1 MKNRFLIICT
11 VLFLSSCL
19 AYGQEQASV
28 TKDFSENKQGCIQH
42 PWQGKKVGYI
52 GDSITDPNCYG
63 DNIKKYW
70 DFLKEWLGITP
81 FVYGISGRQW
91 DDVPRQAEKLK
102 KNMAEKSMLS
112 WFLWGQ
118 TIIIVVCLS
127 VSGLRNKKSKCCLLT
142 VR

>member
-52 GDSITDPNCYG
+52 GDSITDPNCYA

-70 DFLKEWLGITP
+70 DFLKVG
-81 FVYGISGRQW
+81 
-91 DDVPRQAEKLK
+91 
-102 KNMAEKSMLS
+102 
-112 WFLWGQ
+112 
-118 TIIIVVCLS
+118 
-127 VSGLRNKKSKCCLLT
+127 
-142 VR
+142 

>member
-28 TKDFSENKQGCIQH
+28 TNDFSENKQGCIQH

-70 DFLKEWLGITP
+70 DFLKEWLGITGGKAEERTWLRSRCYP
-81 FVYGISGRQW
+81 GFYGDKR
-91 DDVPRQAEKLK
+91 L
-102 KNMAEKSMLS
+102 
-112 WFLWGQ
+112 
-118 TIIIVVCLS
+118 
-127 VSGLRNKKSKCCLLT
+127 
-142 VR
+142 